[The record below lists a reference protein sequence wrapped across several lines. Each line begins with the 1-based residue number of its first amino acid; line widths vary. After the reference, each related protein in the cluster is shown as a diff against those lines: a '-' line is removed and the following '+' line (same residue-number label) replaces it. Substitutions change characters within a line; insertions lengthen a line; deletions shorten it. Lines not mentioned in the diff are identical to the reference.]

1 MRRRDALSLVAG
13 CAFSSCTSAR
23 SLNPFTDTQ
32 VYRWIALRFSGK
44 TSLTVVIELSER
56 TPVHAKNLSRLVNDQ
71 YYCGLKV
78 HRVVDGQF
86 VQTGDPLSR
95 SETTRPIGT
104 GGPGYTLPPEFG
116 LKHVRGAVAMSRLP
130 DGVNPGQRSNGSQF
144 YFVLKDS
151 SEMDQRNTVFGMV
164 VQGIEGLDE
173 ISRSPV
179 DGMGKPLARYEIVRM
194 KGSSVSADD
203 AVKGL

>member
-1 MRRRDALSLVAG
+1 MRRRDALCLVAG

-23 SLNPFTDTQ
+23 SLNPFSETQ
-32 VYRWIALRFSGK
+32 VHRWVALRLSGK
-44 TSLTVVIELSER
+44 TSITVVIELSDR
-56 TPVHAKNLSRLVNDQ
+56 TPLHAMNLSRLVNGQ

-78 HRVVDGQF
+78 HRVVDGRF

-95 SETTRPIGT
+95 SETSRPVGT

-116 LKHVRGAVAMSRLP
+116 LKHLRGAVAMSRLS

-151 SEMDQRNTVFGMV
+151 PEMDQQNTVFGMV
-164 VQGIEGLDE
+164 VRGIEGLDE
-173 ISRSPV
+173 IGQSPV
-179 DGMGKPLARYEIVRM
+179 DGMGKPLAKYEIVRT
-194 KGSSVSADD
+194 KGSSVSVDD
-203 AVKGL
+203 ALKGL